1 MNRFKKIFS
10 FFCVCFFLVKLPLD
24 AQQPVGDSATV
35 KKQIIILN
43 AERLNYQKK
52 DSTEFQSAAVKV
64 VIKQETTLFY
74 CDSVVL
80 NKTKNMLEAF
90 GHVHIN
96 DNDSVHT
103 YSDYLRYFG
112 NEKKAYLNGHV
123 RLTDG
128 TGTLTTPD
136 LDYDLNTHIGIY
148 TKGGKVVSDKTVLTS
163 QEGYYYGETKD

>member
-1 MNRFKKIFS
+1 MNRFKPIFS
-10 FFCVCFFLVKLPLD
+10 VSGVFFLFLTTSLY
-24 AQQPVGDSATV
+24 AQQPADTTV

-43 AERLNYQKK
+43 AERLNYEKK
-52 DSTEFQSAAVKV
+52 DSAEYQSAAGKV
-64 VIKQETTLFY
+64 AIKQETTLFY

-103 YSDYLRYFG
+103 YSDYLRYLG

-123 RLTDG
+123 KLTDG
-128 TGTLTTPD
+128 KGILTTPD
-136 LDYDLNTHIGIY
+136 LDYD
-148 TKGGKVVSDKTVLTS
+148 
-163 QEGYYYGETKD
+163 